1 MPDPRQSPV
10 LEGKKMLW
18 KTKLE
23 YKQETDIVFSPN
35 VTVTVLISLHE
46 KNSFFKYTLSPLGVE
61 GRDVYNLPTNG
72 SGESEIVM
80 YTHTHRE
87 ERKMG
92 KMLAI
97 GVSR

>member
-1 MPDPRQSPV
+1 M
-10 LEGKKMLW
+10 
-18 KTKLE
+18 
-23 YKQETDIVFSPN
+23 
-35 VTVTVLISLHE
+35 
-46 KNSFFKYTLSPLGVE
+46 
-61 GRDVYNLPTNG
+61 YNLPTNG